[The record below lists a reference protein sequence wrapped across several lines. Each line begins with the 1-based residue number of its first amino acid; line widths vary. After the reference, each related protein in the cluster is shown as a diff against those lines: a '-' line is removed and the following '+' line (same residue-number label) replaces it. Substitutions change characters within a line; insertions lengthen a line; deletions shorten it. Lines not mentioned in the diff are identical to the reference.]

1 MTKKIL
7 ELGYSCPCY
16 KTLTVFG
23 CVSITHLYGIVEM
36 YNHAKFKYCLKQKK
50 RRQKYYLSQ
59 QKVNQLRTYCS
70 VCFTLVILKI
80 NWLKHK

>member
-23 CVSITHLYGIVEM
+23 CVFITHLYGIVEM

-50 RRQKYYLSQ
+50 RRQKYYLS
-59 QKVNQLRTYCS
+59 
-70 VCFTLVILKI
+70 
-80 NWLKHK
+80 